1 MVCLLC
7 RGMISF
13 KSGDKARFESHLQ
26 HEHEAYFGL
35 DVLLAVSFIR
45 EDERKALVKAIAVGY
60 SQSSQPGRRVD
71 IKAALT
77 SNRKERTNKTFTT
90 FESGDTASS
99 DCSFE
104 DNDKIYG
111 VPEPVL
117 NCVQCPRTFINI
129 FSLRRHENL
138 HREQNYSC
146 NKCGQ
151 RFSFLEDLKAHKSVH
166 QIHQNHLDEERS
178 FSEDMYVAKDCSE
191 TPAASGDWTRNNESQ
206 ATEHQNSY
214 VRCKICLKVMKK
226 DSYPEHKAHHKDSKN
241 QCRFCSCKFRK
252 QEQLMKHLQRC
263 PRNNLSKTSL
273 LSYINLQKTYT
284 CQVCAKSFQS
294 EDNLKGHLALHYPV
308 KKPTS
313 KRENVSDHSV
323 DDEEDNQ
330 ENNQENYYIP
340 MN

>member
-1 MVCLLC
+1 MVCVLC

-13 KSGDKARFESHLQ
+13 KSGDKARFESHLE

-45 EDERKALVKAIAVGY
+45 EDERKALVRAIAVGY
-60 SQSSQPGRRVD
+60 NQSSQPGRRVD

-77 SNRKERTNKTFTT
+77 SNRTERTNNKTIAS

-104 DNDKIYG
+104 DNEKIYG

-117 NCVQCPRTFINI
+117 NCAQCPRTFINI

-166 QIHQNHLDEERS
+166 QNVEEHS

-191 TPAASGDWTRNNESQ
+191 TPVAAAPDDWTRNNESQ
-206 ATEHQNSY
+206 AATEHQNSY
-214 VRCKICLKVMKK
+214 VRCKICLKVMKR
-226 DSYPEHKAHHKDSKN
+226 DSYPEHKARHKDLKN
-241 QCRFCSCKFRK
+241 QCTFCGCKFRK
-252 QEQLMKHLQRC
+252 QDQLLKHLQRC
-263 PRNNLSKTSL
+263 QRNNLSKTSL
-273 LSYINLQKTYT
+273 QSYTNLQMIHT
-284 CQVCAKSFQS
+284 CQVCHKTFRS
-294 EDNLKGHLALHYPV
+294 EVNLKGHLALHDV
-308 KKPTS
+308 
-313 KRENVSDHSV
+313 EG
-323 DDEEDNQ
+323 NQ
-330 ENNQENYYIP
+330 ADNQENYYIP
-340 MN
+340 MS

>member
-1 MVCLLC
+1 MDREGTVVCVLC
-7 RGMISF
+7 RGMIKF
-13 KSGDKARFESHLQ
+13 QSGDKTRFESHLQ
-26 HEHEAYFGL
+26 HEHGAYFAL

-60 SQSSQPGRRVD
+60 NKNSQPARRVD

-77 SNRKERTNKTFTT
+77 SNRTERTSQAFTS

-99 DCSFE
+99 DCSFQ

-117 NCVQCPRTFINI
+117 NCSQCPRTFINV

-166 QIHQNHLDEERS
+166 HEERS
-178 FSEDMYVAKDCSE
+178 FNEDMYVAKDCSE
-191 TPAASGDWTRNNESQ
+191 TPAAPTAAVGGDWTRNNESQ
-206 ATEHQNSY
+206 SAEHQNSY
-214 VRCKICLKVMKK
+214 VRCKICLKVMKR
-226 DSYPEHKAHHKDSKN
+226 DSYPEHKSQHKDLKN
-241 QCRFCSCKFRK
+241 QCSFCGCKFLK
-252 QEQLMKHLQRC
+252 QDQLLKHLQRC
-263 PRNNLSKTSL
+263 KRNNLSKTSL
-273 LSYINLQKTYT
+273 LNYTNLQLHTCEVCGKT
-284 CQVCAKSFQS
+284 FQS
-294 EDNLKGHLALHYPV
+294 EDNLRAHQALHYQK
-308 KKPTS
+308 KKPNS
-313 KRENVSDHSV
+313 YQA
-323 DDEEDNQ
+323 DDVEDNQ
-330 ENNQENYYIP
+330 EDNQENYYIP

>member
-1 MVCLLC
+1 MDREGTVVCLLC

-60 SQSSQPGRRVD
+60 NQSSQPGRRVD
-71 IKAALT
+71 IKAVLS
-77 SNRKERTNKTFTT
+77 SNRKGRTSKTFAS
-90 FESGDTASS
+90 FESGDTGSS

-117 NCVQCPRTFINI
+117 NCAQCPRTFINI

-166 QIHQNHLDEERS
+166 EERS
-178 FSEDMYVAKDCSE
+178 FSEDMYVAKDCFE
-191 TPAASGDWTRNNESQ
+191 TPAAADWTRNNESQ

-226 DSYPEHKAHHKDSKN
+226 DSYPEHKAHHNDLKN
-241 QCRFCSCKFRK
+241 QCRFCSRKFLK

-263 PRNNLSKTSL
+263 QRNHISKTSL
-273 LSYINLQKTYT
+273 LSYTNLQRTHS
-284 CQVCAKSFQS
+284 CQVCAKNFQS
-294 EDNLKGHLALHYPV
+294 EDNLKSHQALHYPV
-308 KKPTS
+308 QEPTS
-313 KRENVSDHSV
+313 YKENVSDLSA
-323 DDEEDNQ
+323 DDVVSNKGDD
-330 ENNQENYYIP
+330 QENYYIP

>member
-1 MVCLLC
+1 MCVLC

-13 KSGDKARFESHLQ
+13 KAGDRARFESHLQ

-60 SQSSQPGRRVD
+60 KQSSQPGRRID
-71 IKAALT
+71 IKATLT
-77 SNRKERTNKTFTT
+77 SNRAERTSKTFTS

-99 DCSFE
+99 DCSFQ

-117 NCVQCPRTFINI
+117 NCAQCPRTFINI

-166 QIHQNHLDEERS
+166 QINNVEEEPS

-191 TPAASGDWTRNNESQ
+191 TPAADGNWGRNNESQ
-206 ATEHQNSY
+206 AREHQNSY
-214 VRCKICLKVMKK
+214 VRCKICLKVMKR
-226 DSYPEHKAHHKDSKN
+226 DSYPGHKAHHKDSKN
-241 QCRFCSCKFRK
+241 QCSLCGTKFRK
-252 QEQLMKHLQRC
+252 QDQLLRHLQRC
-263 PRNNLSKTSL
+263 QRNNLSKTSL
-273 LSYINLQKTYT
+273 LSYTNLQITHT
-284 CQVCAKSFQS
+284 CQVCAKTFQS
-294 EDNLKGHLALHYPV
+294 WDNLKSHLDIHHPV
-308 KKPTS
+308 EKTMSCAEISYQAK
-313 KRENVSDHSV
+313 VSELSDLQ
-323 DDEEDNQ
+323 DDNQ
-330 ENNQENYYIP
+330 ADKENYYIP